1 MSILVSYPHKIHFLL
16 IHESLC
22 DYYTDQHLDSV
33 DTVIP
38 MGKSSKLKL
47 T

>member
-1 MSILVSYPHKIHFLL
+1 MSILVSYLHKIYFIL

-22 DYYTDQHLDSV
+22 DYYADQHLDSV